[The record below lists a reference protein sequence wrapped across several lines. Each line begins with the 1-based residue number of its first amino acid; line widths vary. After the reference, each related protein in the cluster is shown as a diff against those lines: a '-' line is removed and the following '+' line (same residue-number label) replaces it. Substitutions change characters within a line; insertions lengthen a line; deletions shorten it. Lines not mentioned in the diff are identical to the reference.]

1 MTERAPAEAPPTAPS
16 AALIPAYVMA
26 APKPQDVIDL
36 FRGEWVCALPPTARV
51 TAGTYPAF
59 KDPRITWG
67 IAQLGG
73 AGGRTVLE
81 LGPLEAGHSYLLE
94 RLGAAEI
101 VGIEANTRA
110 YLRCLVVKEILGLG
124 RARFLCGE
132 FVSYLRTSD
141 RRFDLAVASGVL

>member
-1 MTERAPAEAPPTAPS
+1 MR
-16 AALIPAYVMA
+16 
-26 APKPQDVIDL
+26 
-36 FRGEWVCALPPTARV
+36 
-51 TAGTYPAF
+51 
-59 KDPRITWG
+59 
-67 IAQLGG
+67 
-73 AGGRTVLE
+73 GGRTVLE